1 VISQECE
8 FKKHIYTN
16 TYELCNVLLLPNVL
30 HYTLMIIDIAY
41 LCLLVL
47 AVLKGLKKGFII
59 AVFSLFAVIIGLAA
73 ALKLSVV
80 VSGWLSAN
88 TNISARFLPILAFIL
103 VMVLVAWLVRFSGL
117 IIEKALQIVMLGFI
131 NKTAGIIL
139 YAVLYTIILSVILF
153 FSVKIGF
160 IKQDTIA
167 ASNCYNFIQ
176 PWGPTA
182 MHYFAML
189 IPAFENMFQQLEQF
203 FDNIAKKN
211 A

>member
-1 VISQECE
+1 
-8 FKKHIYTN
+8 
-16 TYELCNVLLLPNVL
+16 
-30 HYTLMIIDIAY
+30 
-41 LCLLVL
+41 
-47 AVLKGLKKGFII
+47 
-59 AVFSLFAVIIGLAA
+59 
-73 ALKLSVV
+73 
-80 VSGWLSAN
+80 
-88 TNISARFLPILAFIL
+88 
-103 VMVLVAWLVRFSGL
+103 
-117 IIEKALQIVMLGFI
+117 MLGFI

-153 FSVKIGF
+153 FSIKVGF

-167 ASNCYNFIQ
+167 ESNCYNFIQ
-176 PWGPTA
+176 PWGPMA